1 MNALIHKA
9 QRISGAPHS
18 GVLPKFRLMA
28 SRNFRD
34 ARVSPLL
41 LLAGMGGENDEFKR
55 VARGIG
61 WTDN

>member
-1 MNALIHKA
+1 
-9 QRISGAPHS
+9 
-18 GVLPKFRLMA
+18 MA

-41 LLAGMGGENDEFKR
+41 LLAVVGGENDAFKR